1 TSIENQKNLARYKE
15 ISRRLA
21 AAEGLDEDQARAL
34 AAEGKAVV
42 WIDGGLHATEVLGAQ
57 QLIENIYQLV
67 NRTDPETMRFLN
79 DVVILN
85 CLVNPDGMELVSNW
99 YMRAADATRRS
110 ITDIPRLYNKY
121 AGHDDNRDFYMTAL
135 AETEAINKIL
145 FREWLPQIVYDHHQ
159 TGPRGAVM
167 FSPPFRDPFNYH
179 LDPLVI
185 TLLDEVGAAM
195 HSRFAMEG
203 KPGVTS
209 RSGANYST
217 WWNGGLRTSPY
228 FHNQIGLLTETI
240 GNPAPVDVPFVA
252 DKALPKTDTPMPI
265 DPQQKWHFRQ
275 SIEYSITANR
285 ALLDYASRNKD
296 RLLFDVYRM
305 GMNSVERG
313 GRDNWTT
320 TPRRLRAAKTLD
332 DI

>member
-1 TSIENQKNLARYKE
+1 M
-15 ISRRLA
+15 
-21 AAEGLDEDQARAL
+21 LD
-34 AAEGKAVV
+34 
-42 WIDGGLHATEVLGAQ
+42 AQ

-67 NRTDPETMRFLN
+67 SRTDPATMRFLN

-85 CLVNPDGMELVSNW
+85 CLVNADGMELVSNW
-99 YMRAADATRRS
+99 YMRATDATKRS

-135 AETEAINKIL
+135 AETEAINRVL
-145 FREWLPQIVYDHHQ
+145 FREWFPQIVYDHHQ

-240 GNPAPVDVPFVA
+240 GNPAPVDIPFVA
-252 DKALPKTDTPMPI
+252 EKTLPQSDLPLPI
-265 DPQQKWHFRQ
+265 NPQKWHFQQ
-275 SIEYSITANR
+275 SIDYSITANR
-285 ALLDYASRNKD
+285 AVIDYASRNKD
-296 RLLFDVYRM
+296 RLLFDV
-305 GMNSVERG
+305 
-313 GRDNWTT
+313 
-320 TPRRLRAAKTLD
+320 
-332 DI
+332 